1 MRTWCESLL
10 TQRSESWCLVLVV
23 QELAV
28 TPRVSGIGL
37 PCPPVSW
44 EGRFRFFLHGALSA
58 ELLYKISSSPD
69 CPSDSSEEHF
79 FPKFMIFCCHP
90 LLPLSKA
97 HSGPISGR
105 YYGINSLKMSAINL
119 GSIASWN
126 SFVFGIFVKK
136 VHNFYQ
142 TLKRDSWLSPPRPPP
157 QRPDWNY
164 RSRTSVTDLGKN
176 TSALRKIFY
185 KDLKSVHPL
194 YEPFSWLLF
203 ENNFLK
209 EKLMLYHFRRVLVK

>member
-10 TQRSESWCLVLVV
+10 TQRSESWCLVLVA

-28 TPRVSGIGL
+28 TPGVSGIGL

-44 EGRFRFFLHGALSA
+44 EGRFRFFLRGALSA

-97 HSGPISGR
+97 HSGPISGK
-105 YYGINSLKMSAINL
+105 YCGINSLKMSAINL

-142 TLKRDSWLSPPRPPP
+142 TQKRDSWPSPPRPT

-185 KDLKSVHPL
+185 KDLKSAYPL
-194 YEPFSWLLF
+194 CEPFSWLLF

>member
-157 QRPDWNY
+157 PNAQIEI
-164 RSRTSVTDLGKN
+164 TDLGHLLLTLGK
-176 TSALRKIFY
+176 TLQLWEKSFIKI
-185 KDLKSVHPL
+185 
-194 YEPFSWLLF
+194 
-203 ENNFLK
+203 
-209 EKLMLYHFRRVLVK
+209 